1 MTKTLS
7 LFAAT
12 AALAIAS
19 TSLAPAAVAGGG
31 VRLQF
36 GYPLGSFV
44 ARPCS
49 SCGSSSYGHRH
60 HHHSG
65 HDYAAARRAAARAE
79 AIAEA
84 RREKA
89 AAARAEAIAEARREK
104 ASAARAEAI
113 AEARREKAAEARAEA
128 LAEARREKAA
138 EARRLAK
145 AEQDKNEKVEEVKTA
160 SIAPDQVP
168 LPVRPEAKQADVAVG
183 EPQVILIDPATTAAK
198 QEKTAQDK
206 PKQDKVAVAPAAVST
221 RKTEAPVKPLDCKKF
236 VPSAGLTITVPC
248 T

>member
-7 LFAAT
+7 LIAAAT
-12 AALAIAS
+12 LAIAS
-19 TSLAPAAVAGGG
+19 SSFAPVAEAGGG

-36 GYPLGSFV
+36 GFPLGSFV
-44 ARPCS
+44 ARRCS
-49 SCGSSSYGHRH
+49 SCGSSSSSYGHRH
-60 HHHSG
+60 HHHG
-65 HDYAAARRAAARAE
+65 HDYGAARRAAARAA

-104 ASAARAEAI
+104 A
-113 AEARREKAAEARAEA
+113 AEARAAA

-145 AEQDKNEKVEEVKTA
+145 AEQEKSEKAEEVKTA
-160 SIAPDQVP
+160 SIAPDSVP
-168 LPVRPEAKQADVAVG
+168 LPVRPDGTQADVAVG
-183 EPQVILIDPATTAAK
+183 EPQVILIDPATSAATGPVK
-198 QEKTAQDK
+198 QEKAAQDK
-206 PKQDKVAVAPAAVST
+206 SKQDKVAAAPVAVSPK
-221 RKTEAPVKPLDCKKF
+221 KTEAPAKPLDCKKF

>member
-7 LFAAT
+7 LIAAAT
-12 AALAIAS
+12 LAIAS
-19 TSLAPAAVAGGG
+19 TSFAPVAEAGGRG

-36 GYPLGSFV
+36 GFPLGSFV

-49 SCGSSSYGHRH
+49 SCGSSTSSYGHR

-65 HDYAAARRAAARAE
+65 HDYAATRRAAARAA

-104 ASAARAEAI
+104 AAA
-113 AEARREKAAEARAEA
+113 ARAEA

-145 AEQDKNEKVEEVKTA
+145 AEQEKSEKAEEVKTA
-160 SIAPDQVP
+160 SIAPDSVP
-168 LPVRPEAKQADVAVG
+168 LPVRPDGKQADVAVG
-183 EPQVILIDPATTAAK
+183 EPQVILIDPAAAAAK
-198 QEKTAQDK
+198 EPVKQDKAAQDK
-206 PKQDKVAVAPAAVST
+206 SKQDKVAAAPVAVSPK
-221 RKTEAPVKPLDCKKF
+221 KTEAPAKPLDCKKF